1 LNGLIA
7 VLDEVEVSQ
16 FIRSHMI
23 VAYWDWVAAGWQIP
37 APYCRTGFVFIDAD
51 L

>member
-23 VAYWDWVAAGWQIP
+23 VAY
-37 APYCRTGFVFIDAD
+37 
-51 L
+51 